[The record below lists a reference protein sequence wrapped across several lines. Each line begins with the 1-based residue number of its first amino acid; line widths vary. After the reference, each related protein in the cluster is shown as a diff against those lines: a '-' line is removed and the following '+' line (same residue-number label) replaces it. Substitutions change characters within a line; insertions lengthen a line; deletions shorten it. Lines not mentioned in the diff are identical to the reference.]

1 METIK
6 DIINYLI
13 IICDS
18 AGALRLLYCL
28 LRIMGSP
35 DEAKA
40 YEKKMINL
48 TIFLI
53 IANSLYGVT
62 TIIKGYF

>member
-1 METIK
+1 MDTIK

-18 AGALRLLYCL
+18 AGALRLLYCII
-28 LRIMGSP
+28 RIMGSP
-35 DEAKA
+35 DEAKS

-48 TIFLI
+48 IIFLI

-62 TIIKGYF
+62 TVIKSYF